1 MTKSRAAM
9 RRLLPAALGLVVFL
23 SVPVPMLAAPA
34 DTLLVANSRIAAVTV
49 YPDRAQIT
57 RTASFD
63 VAPGTYVLRFDRLPA
78 DLQADSLRV
87 RGEGSARALIHGFDL
102 KTVYLGQ
109 SPDKQVASLEAQLVS
124 FNDRDRALLDQ
135 RGIHERQLAVLVQ
148 TAEQAGTS
156 LDKQLA
162 AGKAKLQEWRD
173 LMAFLASQ
181 QATETQ
187 AIQRIDQQRRALA
200 AQRKAIDVQLA
211 KLRGFRKER
220 VRQVPVTVEVR
231 SGGTLTLSLDYVMGG
246 ARWYPSYDARL
257 TPAGDKLSWGYY
269 GVVSQQTG
277 ENWTDVALKL
287 STAIPS
293 AGGQP
298 PELSDWFLY
307 PYRPQPYAAR
317 KSAGAMPAPAPPA
330 TESMKDEASNIAEA
344 EEPQATVESQG
355 TSVTLQVPRAVT
367 IPSDGDPHQ
376 TPVGRADFAAK
387 TSYYTVPR
395 LSELAYLKVEATQ
408 DGPWP
413 VLPGAVKAFVGQD
426 FVGTSQIATE
436 IAPDEK
442 FELAMGAD
450 RGIDVQRRRVSKQ
463 QGQFGL
469 LQKANFA
476 EYTYEVAIANN
487 KPGAQTIT
495 VVEPLPQ
502 STEQD
507 VKVQLLESNHKPV
520 ATSEPGQV
528 QWQLKLAPH
537 EKKVIRWGYRVE
549 YPLGIT
555 LTGLE

>member
-1 MTKSRAAM
+1 M

-34 DTLLVANSRIAAVTV
+34 EALIVANSRIAAVTV

-63 VAPGTYVLRFDRLPA
+63 LAPGTYVLRFDRLPA

-102 KTVYLGQ
+102 QTVYLGR
-109 SPDKQVASLEAQLVS
+109 SPDKQVAALQAQLVS
-124 FNDRDRALLDQ
+124 FQDRERALLDQ

-162 AGKAKLQEWRD
+162 AGKARLQEWRD

-187 AIQRIDQQRRALA
+187 AIQRVDQQRRALA

-231 SGGTLTLSLDYVMGG
+231 EGGSLTLSLDYVMGG

-269 GVVSQQTG
+269 GVISQQTG
-277 ENWTDVALKL
+277 EDWNDVALKL

-298 PELSDWFLY
+298 PQLSDWFLS
-307 PYRPQPYAAR
+307 PFRPAPKPYAAR
-317 KSAGAMPAPAPPA
+317 KSAGAALAAPAAPPMEAAEDQA
-330 TESMKDEASNIAEA
+330 TNRA

-355 TSVTLQVPRAVT
+355 TSVTLLVPRAVT

-395 LSELAYLKVEATQ
+395 YAELAYLQVQATQ

-413 VLPGAVKAFVGQD
+413 LLPGSVKAFVGQD
-426 FVGTSQIATE
+426 FVGTSQIGTE
-436 IAPDEK
+436 ISPDEK

-450 RGIDVQRRRVSKQ
+450 RGLDIKRRRVSKQ
-463 QGQFGL
+463 QGEFGL

-476 EYTYEVAIANN
+476 EYTFEVAVSNN
-487 KPGAQTIT
+487 KPGAQTLT

-502 STEQD
+502 STEQA
-507 VKVQLLESNHKPV
+507 VKVQLLESNYKPMA
-520 ATSEPGQV
+520 ATEPGQAK
-528 QWQLKLAPH
+528 WQLKLAPH
-537 EKKVIRWGYRVE
+537 EKKILRWGYRVE
-549 YPLGIT
+549 YPLGMT
-555 LTGLE
+555 LSGLE